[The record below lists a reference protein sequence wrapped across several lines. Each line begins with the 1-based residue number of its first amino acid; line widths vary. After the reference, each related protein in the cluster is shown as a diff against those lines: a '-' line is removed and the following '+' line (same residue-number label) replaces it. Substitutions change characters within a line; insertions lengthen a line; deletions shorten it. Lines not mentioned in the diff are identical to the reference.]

1 MNRTLENE
9 DLLIEVA
16 ERGSEL
22 VRIFDKKK
30 HREMLWEA
38 DPAIWPK
45 HSPLLFPMVGQ
56 SFQKVYHHEGKE
68 YEMQNHGFS
77 WTSTFSFLDSKDAIS
92 AVLKSTEESL
102 SIYPFHFELEV
113 THRLMDR
120 RIQISWKVTN
130 TGKTPMYYNIGAHP
144 AFRMQP
150 GKKSSDMY
158 VNFPGKEKLNYI
170 LIQAGG
176 SGCALTDTVYEMPLT
191 DSSVKVTEHFW
202 DKDAYIFDHQ
212 NIETIGLLDE
222 DKKPYV
228 KVYCKGF
235 PNVGV
240 WSKPNAPFICLE
252 PWHGRCDNHGYEG
265 ELKDKT
271 GIMTLA
277 VGQTQEFSYMI
288 EIA

>member
-1 MNRTLENE
+1 MNKTLENE
-9 DLLIEVA
+9 RLLIEVA

-22 VRIFDKKK
+22 VRIYDKQKK
-30 HREMLWEA
+30 REMLWDA

-56 SFQKVYHHEGKE
+56 SYNKVYRHEGKV

-77 WTSTFSFLDSKDAIS
+77 WTSKFDFIDSEQGLS
-92 AVLKSTEESL
+92 AVLKDSEESL
-102 SIYPFHFELEV
+102 SQYPFHFNLKV
-113 THRLMDR
+113 THQLAGNK
-120 RIQISWKVTN
+120 ITVSWQVKN
-130 TGKTPMYYNIGAHP
+130 TGDTVMYYNIGAHP

-158 VNFPGKEKLNYI
+158 LTFPGKSSLSYM

-176 SGCALTDTVYEMPLT
+176 SGCALTDTVYEMPLENST
-191 DSSVKVTEHFW
+191 IRVSEHFW

-212 NIETIGLLDE
+212 NIEVLGLLDE
-222 DKKPYV
+222 EKAPYV
-228 KVYCKGF
+228 TVYCKGF

-240 WSKPNAPFICLE
+240 WAKPNAPFICLE
-252 PWHGRCDNHGYEG
+252 PWYGRCDNHGYEG

-271 GIMTLA
+271 GVMTLA
-277 VGQTQEFSYMI
+277 AGETQEFSYII